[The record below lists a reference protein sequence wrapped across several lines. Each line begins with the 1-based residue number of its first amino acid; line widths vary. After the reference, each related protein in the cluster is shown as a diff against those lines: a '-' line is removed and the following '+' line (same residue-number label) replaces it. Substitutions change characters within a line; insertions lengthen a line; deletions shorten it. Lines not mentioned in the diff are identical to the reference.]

1 MHEMGI
7 ALEIHRVCREAVAD
21 RGPGRIEKVRVAV
34 GELSAIEPDLL
45 RFAWE
50 AVVRET
56 PDEGAELEVDWHPA
70 RQVCPSCGPVAE
82 RAPGRWLRLCPA
94 CGAPLAVSGGTE
106 LEVLDLVYVSDDGDD
121 GDDEEP
127 GREEEDR

>member
-50 AVVRET
+50 AVTRET
-56 PDEGAELEVDWHPA
+56 TDEGAALEIEWH
-70 RQVCPSCGPVAE
+70 RTEQVCPSCGPVPD
-82 RAPGRWLRLCPA
+82 RAPGTWLRLCPS
-94 CGAPLAVSGGTE
+94 CGGPLELRGGTE
-106 LEVLDLVYVSDDGDD
+106 LEVLDLVFAAEDDPPGPGGD
-121 GDDEEP
+121 EP
-127 GREEEDR
+127 GEESA